1 MTQISREVRV
11 TGLVQGVFFRAWT
24 QGQARE
30 LGISGWIRNC
40 ADGSVEAHLDGDE
53 GAVDRMIE
61 RMRRGPSAARVD
73 ELTVE
78 EAMPENL
85 GRFEL
90 RTSQRTDR

>member
-1 MTQISREVRV
+1 MADQIHRRVRV

-30 LGISGWIRNC
+30 LAVSGWVRNC
-40 ADGSVEAHLDGDE
+40 PDGSVEAHLSGE
-53 GAVDRMIE
+53 KHAVDRMIK
-61 RMRRGPSAARVD
+61 RMQSGPSNAQVE

-78 EAMPENL
+78 EAEPASS

-90 RTSQRTDR
+90 RH